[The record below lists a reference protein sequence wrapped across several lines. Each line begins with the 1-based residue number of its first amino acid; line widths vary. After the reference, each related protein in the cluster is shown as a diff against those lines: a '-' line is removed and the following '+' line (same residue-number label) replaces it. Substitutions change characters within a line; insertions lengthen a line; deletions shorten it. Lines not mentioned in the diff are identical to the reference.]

1 MLGLRSSR
9 YPLLNLGQA
18 IDQVKTLASD
28 FGLGAPLTT
37 KVGNLTVGQ
46 QQKVE
51 IIKALFR
58 GARLLILDEPTAV
71 LLPQETD
78 ELFQL
83 IQKLL
88 GSGVSIVFI
97 SHKLKEVLSISDR
110 VTVMRR
116 GRVIQTFATNQTT
129 AAELAE
135 SMVGQAVELTIA
147 KSPSQPGPN
156 SLELLGVSARDEV
169 SQQKLDGLTLALRA
183 GEIHGLAG

>member
-135 SMVGQAVELTIA
+135 LMVGQAVELTIA

-169 SQQKLDGLTLALRA
+169 SSRN
-183 GEIHGLAG
+183 